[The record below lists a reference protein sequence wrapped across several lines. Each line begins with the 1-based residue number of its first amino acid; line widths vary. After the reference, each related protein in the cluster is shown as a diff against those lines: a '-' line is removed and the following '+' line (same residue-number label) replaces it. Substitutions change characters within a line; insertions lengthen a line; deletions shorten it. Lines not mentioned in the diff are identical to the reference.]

1 MKLRKTVLPA
11 TMVVFLITLLSSCQL
26 IADIFKGGVYVG
38 IILVIVVIAIV
49 LWILSKISNR

>member
-1 MKLRKTVLPA
+1 MKLRKSVLP
-11 TMVVFLITLLSSCQL
+11 TTLVVLLITLLSSCQL

-38 IILVIVVIAIV
+38 IILVVVVIAIV

>member
-1 MKLRKTVLPA
+1 MKTRNKLLPIA
-11 TMVVFLITLLSSCQL
+11 LLLALITSLSSCEL

-49 LWILSKISNR
+49 IWLLRKIGSR